1 MKKYIYFLII
11 TLALEIFVSN
21 FGTLKSLGY
30 KETDLTEYSHAYETT
45 VYIEN
50 IDMDIKNIRLSDT
63 GIKENEPITYSIG
76 IIDEGN
82 KYIYNIG
89 SRTLSY
95 SAESSFI
102 RDINAYGNV
111 KTMEI
116 YFDVDA
122 QPDFGS
128 IKITANVKKPFNISI
143 LRMIVIYLLLVFIFA
158 LRSDLP
164 MVSESL
170 DLKNKKHLIIT
181 LAVLLIT
188 LIWGFYWSSSHV
200 LLNEA
205 SKPHQQQYKELA
217 DVLLSGNVKLPD
229 EPSEGLLNAEN
240 PYDTIALQAEGI
252 DYKADYAFYNGSYYI
267 YFGIVPELL
276 LYLPVHALTG
286 KDLPNHYA
294 VFAFYALFAVG
305 IFLLYSEIIKRY
317 KLNTGLVPYL
327 MLSALTSICGPMA
340 YLYFTADLY
349 SVPII
354 AAFAFTVVGLFFW
367 MRGLGSSKEALCY
380 ALGSLSMA
388 MVAGCRPQILIFS
401 LLAIPIFW
409 DKVIKERELFSK
421 KSIGRTI
428 AICLPYALVAALVMW
443 YNYARFGSV
452 FDFGATYSLTN
463 NDMNLR
469 GFSLKRMLLGL
480 WTFLFGMPN
489 IDTVYP
495 FLHTSTLSF
504 DYLGKIV
511 TEHYYGGVIVCNM
524 ITWPVFLMGLIRK
537 DLKERKLLVPALML
551 VGGSLIIGLLDAN
564 SAGVLQRYAS
574 DMSLGILLASGIV
587 VLAAFSK
594 LSPKIENSEN
604 NTLTTTLRSRLFGI
618 FKLIFIFT
626 LIYALMIIFNADG
639 GITLKH
645 YNPELYYRIGE
656 LLRL

>member
-11 TLALEIFVSN
+11 TLALEIFVFN
-21 FGTLKSLGY
+21 FGSLKSLGY

-89 SRTLSY
+89 SSTLSY
-95 SAESSFI
+95 GAESSFI

-128 IKITANVKKPFNISI
+128 IKITANVKKPLNISI

-170 DLKNKKHLIIT
+170 DFKNKKHLIIT
-181 LAVLLIT
+181 SVVLFIT

-305 IFLLYSEIIKRY
+305 IFLLYSEIIKDI
-317 KLNTGLVPYL
+317 
-327 MLSALTSICGPMA
+327 S
-340 YLYFTADLY
+340 
-349 SVPII
+349 
-354 AAFAFTVVGLFFW
+354 
-367 MRGLGSSKEALCY
+367 
-380 ALGSLSMA
+380 
-388 MVAGCRPQILIFS
+388 
-401 LLAIPIFW
+401 
-409 DKVIKERELFSK
+409 
-421 KSIGRTI
+421 
-428 AICLPYALVAALVMW
+428 
-443 YNYARFGSV
+443 
-452 FDFGATYSLTN
+452 
-463 NDMNLR
+463 
-469 GFSLKRMLLGL
+469 
-480 WTFLFGMPN
+480 
-489 IDTVYP
+489 
-495 FLHTSTLSF
+495 
-504 DYLGKIV
+504 
-511 TEHYYGGVIVCNM
+511 
-524 ITWPVFLMGLIRK
+524 
-537 DLKERKLLVPALML
+537 
-551 VGGSLIIGLLDAN
+551 
-564 SAGVLQRYAS
+564 
-574 DMSLGILLASGIV
+574 
-587 VLAAFSK
+587 
-594 LSPKIENSEN
+594 
-604 NTLTTTLRSRLFGI
+604 
-618 FKLIFIFT
+618 
-626 LIYALMIIFNADG
+626 
-639 GITLKH
+639 
-645 YNPELYYRIGE
+645 
-656 LLRL
+656 